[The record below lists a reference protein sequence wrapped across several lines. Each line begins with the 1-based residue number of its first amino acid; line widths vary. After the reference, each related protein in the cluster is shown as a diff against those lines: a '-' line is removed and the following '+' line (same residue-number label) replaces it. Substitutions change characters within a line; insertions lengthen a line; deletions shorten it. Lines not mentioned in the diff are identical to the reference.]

1 MQTSPATSA
10 LFPSE
15 SSTIPTRFLTSDE
28 ALFYACLENLTAQR
42 CHIQCKPRL
51 SEILHDESVA
61 GFLKICQRHIDFLVY
76 RKEDW
81 LPMVALEFEDDSPG
95 KASRK
100 PRDRQLANDI
110 FLTLGIPLLRVHA
123 KEITQMP
130 TLLHKLTAAWEQ
142 RNVYLASAPPPAEEP
157 PPRPPTEPLKTPS
170 NATTRLMGKAA
181 FAHIS

>member
-1 MQTSPATSA
+1 METAPATTS
-10 LFPSE
+10 LSPSD
-15 SSTIPTRFLTSDE
+15 SPPIPTSFLTADE

-51 SEILHDESVA
+51 SEILQDESVA

-81 LPMVALEFEDDSPG
+81 LPMVAIEFEDDSPG
-95 KASRK
+95 KTSRK

-130 TLLHKLTAAWEQ
+130 TLVHKLTAAWQ
-142 RNVYLASAPPPAEEP
+142 HRNTYLDATPPPAAAP
-157 PPRPPTEPLKTPS
+157 PPRPPTQPL
-170 NATTRLMGKAA
+170 NASPTTTRLMTKAA

>member
-1 MQTSPATSA
+1 MQNSPATSA

-61 GFLKICQRHIDFLVY
+61 GFLKICQRHIDFLIY

-81 LPMVALEFEDDSPG
+81 LPMVAIEFEDDSPG
-95 KASRK
+95 KTSRK

-123 KEITQMP
+123 KEITQMD
-130 TLLHKLTAAWEQ
+130 TLVHKMTAAWQ
-142 RNVYLASAPPPAEEP
+142 HRNLYLSTSPPAQDP
-157 PPRPPTEPLKTPS
+157 TPRPPTEPLTTTS
-170 NATTRLMGKAA
+170 GTTTRLMTKAA